1 MDPSG
6 KRSNGVLPTLG
17 RLLMLVA
24 TLAGL
29 AVVVRGEGWVAGSVA
44 LAATLV
50 LAFVVRDIARA
61 SQDAEAHRRAH
72 GE

>member
-1 MDPSG
+1 MDHSG
-6 KRSNGVLPTLG
+6 PRSSGLLQALG
-17 RLLMLVA
+17 KLLLLVV

-50 LAFVVRDIARA
+50 LAFVVRDIGRA
-61 SQDAEAHRRAH
+61 SRDAEAHRRAH